1 MSWEYF
7 LIPAILIITG
17 IIMLL
22 IPTSTVFAYKTKT
35 ASTNEQTQEFC
46 NVLSA
51 RILIALGVVS
61 VIALVLTRNI
71 GFGFFGF
78 KNMSDSILLMTMAAL
93 LLSLPIVNI
102 CCRIKFPELFS
113 EDKNDKQ

>member
-22 IPTSTVFAYKTKT
+22 IPTSSIFAYKTKT
-35 ASTNEQTQEFC
+35 ASTNERTQEFC

-51 RILIALGVVS
+51 RI
-61 VIALVLTRNI
+61 
-71 GFGFFGF
+71 
-78 KNMSDSILLMTMAAL
+78 
-93 LLSLPIVNI
+93 
-102 CCRIKFPELFS
+102 
-113 EDKNDKQ
+113 

>member
-1 MSWEYF
+1 MRWEYF

-22 IPTSTVFAYKTKT
+22 IPTSTIFAYKTRT

-51 RILIALGVVS
+51 RIMNRSGSLRRS
-61 VIALVLTRNI
+61 
-71 GFGFFGF
+71 
-78 KNMSDSILLMTMAAL
+78 
-93 LLSLPIVNI
+93 LS
-102 CCRIKFPELFS
+102 F
-113 EDKNDKQ
+113 